1 MTPRPS
7 APGIV
12 SDLRPRL
19 LHTSRRSRRGCLPPR
34 SWIRLARG
42 YYWLPD
48 RDAERWQHRYTL
60 SLARAV
66 VAQRSQL
73 STAYLSHTSAAL
85 ALELDMF
92 SQEPDVYLAVSS
104 TPFQVHTVLPRI
116 WVPARGTPALISEG
130 PSESSG
136 CRG

>member
-1 MTPRPS
+1 M
-7 APGIV
+7 
-12 SDLRPRL
+12 
-19 LHTSRRSRRGCLPPR
+19 
-34 SWIRLARG
+34 ARG

-104 TPFQVHTVLPRI
+104 TPFQVQYRSAPYLGSGPRYTR
-116 WVPARGTPALISEG
+116 ADL
-130 PSESSG
+130 
-136 CRG
+136 

>member
-1 MTPRPS
+1 M
-7 APGIV
+7 
-12 SDLRPRL
+12 
-19 LHTSRRSRRGCLPPR
+19 
-34 SWIRLARG
+34 ARG

-66 VAQRSQL
+66 VVQRSQL

-116 WVPARGTPALISEG
+116 WVPARGTPALIADL
-130 PSESSG
+130 
-136 CRG
+136 